1 MNNSRKSP
9 TTMFPPIQAAKNAGY
24 ERLLSIVSNMKD
36 GDWKKGEIP
45 QILEDTFANSH
56 PGLNETERFNLAV
69 ELLSKGI
76 PYDAI
81 YKDPGKGTISLCDI
95 VRGTKDNTLPAKLLF
110 TIESLFNAFKSKDT
124 NKIWKATETMYD
136 LADENGNLWEVYS
149 ANLDKWK
156 DSLGQTLKTLA
167 GNAGAEF
174 AFYEIQT
181 TANNCTPKKTPAAQE
196 SKPPKVH
203 ARPTETKASK
213 VLPKP
218 AETKT
223 PNVLTKPAE
232 TKASKIPAKPA
243 EELTKTTPK
252 PTTLPKIKR

>member
-124 NKIWKATETMYD
+124 NKIWKAAETMYD

-174 AFYEIQT
+174 AFMKSKLLQIIALPRKPQLR
-181 TANNCTPKKTPAAQE
+181 KKVNPLKYTLDPLKLKLLKCSLNPQKLKPLMC
-196 SKPPKVH
+196 SPNPLKLKPPKY
-203 ARPTETKASK
+203 RPNPLK
-213 VLPKP
+213 
-218 AETKT
+218 
-223 PNVLTKPAE
+223 N
-232 TKASKIPAKPA
+232 
-243 EELTKTTPK
+243 
-252 PTTLPKIKR
+252 